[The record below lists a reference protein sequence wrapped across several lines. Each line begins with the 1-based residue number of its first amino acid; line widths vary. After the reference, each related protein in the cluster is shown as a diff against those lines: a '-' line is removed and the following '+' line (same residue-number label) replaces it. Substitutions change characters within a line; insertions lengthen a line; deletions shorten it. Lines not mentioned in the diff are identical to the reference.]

1 MELTLQQ
8 LKEIRS
14 QQDHSGSTRDSQCE
28 EEDASGIPAV
38 WQDICTRQLNRRLK
52 AEQENAKL
60 KKRWEEEKRV
70 VKSIENMLF
79 KRMALTGKA
88 HPGASKHTR
97 RTNLP
102 AEYIKRVA
110 AFIFDELSASVEVSY
125 REVEEIIAGDGPV
138 PKNVVT
144 HQPLLRGGMKG
155 MYRRLFDKRV
165 VPFTLS
171 ETGDAWWKH
180 WHSYRG
186 QKMPDPTTNVVT
198 ESFGLEMTDLKT
210 NASATSYGQQILRR
224 HVEENRIVFVW
235 NAYIEP
241 FVFENQPVSGVYLLE
256 QSHVL
261 IKPVDPDSNSEDD
274 KKHECFTSISTCYV
288 ITPHF
293 LDPELKNDPN
303 TTTLLDFLVSIEIC
317 YLLNE
322 SVLGANTTVPTSMA
336 SRMPL
341 LRGGLKG
348 EERTLFD
355 RRILPFSMHNIS
367 EAWWRDWHN
376 YKGHKETP
384 GDVVVESFGLE
395 MSDFKTNTSVL
406 SYGQQ
411 ILRRDIEDDQIVF
424 VWNAY
429 LEPFIYDN
437 EQVGGIYFL
446 EQCHMIIKPE
456 AEDTTTNEDELASCM
471 SSCYVITPY
480 FLDSTLEKDP
490 RAAALVDFLVGAL
503 FFHMKA
509 QNDTVED
516 LLLEQA
522 LQSRTCT
529 NK

>member
-1 MELTLQQ
+1 MHDNKLTAAAPHALSDGTGDSGIISALGDDEFDPNLLLEALDGDFEGLGLPSLSPAVLDPNTVFGETKRKRRKQLRPNKAREERRFQVEQLRKEVEDLELTLKQWQ
-8 LKEIRS
+8 ERRRRLPANSNKANEFANHREIS
-14 QQDHSGSTRDSQCE
+14 DV
-28 EEDASGIPAV
+28 PAV
-38 WQDICTRQLNRRLK
+38 WEDICKNQLCRRLK
-52 AEQENAKL
+52 AERENIRL
-60 KKRWEEEKRV
+60 KNQYNEEMQV
-70 VKSIENMLF
+70 VKKVEKLLY
-79 KRMALTGKA
+79 KRNIQRNAMQSNVTKLI
-88 HPGASKHTR
+88 R

-102 AEYIKRVA
+102 PGYIQRMA
-110 AFIFDELSASVEVSY
+110 AALFEELSA
-125 REVEEIIAGDGPV
+125 G
-138 PKNVVT
+138 
-144 HQPLLRGGMKG
+144 
-155 MYRRLFDKRV
+155 
-165 VPFTLS
+165 
-171 ETGDAWWKH
+171 
-180 WHSYRG
+180 
-186 QKMPDPTTNVVT
+186 
-198 ESFGLEMTDLKT
+198 
-210 NASATSYGQQILRR
+210 
-224 HVEENRIVFVW
+224 
-235 NAYIEP
+235 
-241 FVFENQPVSGVYLLE
+241 
-256 QSHVL
+256 
-261 IKPVDPDSNSEDD
+261 
-274 KKHECFTSISTCYV
+274 
-288 ITPHF
+288 
-293 LDPELKNDPN
+293 
-303 TTTLLDFLVSIEIC
+303 IEIC

-355 RRILPFSMHNIS
+355 RRILPFRMHNIS

-490 RAAALVDFLVGAL
+490 RIAALVDFLVGAL